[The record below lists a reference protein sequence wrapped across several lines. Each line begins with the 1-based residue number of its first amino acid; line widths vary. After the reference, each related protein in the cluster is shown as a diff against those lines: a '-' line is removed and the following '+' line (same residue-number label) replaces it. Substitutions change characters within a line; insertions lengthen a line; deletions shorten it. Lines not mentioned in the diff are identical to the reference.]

1 MAGSSAN
8 LGALNSEWSDLAGKI
23 GGLFYF
29 PGSESQVAARRAQ
42 NGQDGSVAEQ
52 PTSPPVV
59 VGQTPKLGTQAL
71 LDKTATT

>member
-1 MAGSSAN
+1 MASSAN

-23 GGLFYF
+23 GGLFYS
-29 PGSESQVAARRAQ
+29 PGSASDVAARRAQ